1 MDHNQTSE
9 SHKQICR
16 GGLVSNI
23 HAEYTDAILFI
34 LDGISPAARI
44 QLKQDLKLKLDRA
57 YELQPSTLQGL
68 KALERIMKASDLSR
82 QIES

>member
-1 MDHNQTSE
+1 MSD
-9 SHKQICR
+9 
-16 GGLVSNI
+16 I

-34 LDGISPAARI
+34 LDGIPPTARI

-57 YELQPSTLQGL
+57 YELQPSTIQGL
-68 KALERIMKASDLSR
+68 KALERIIKASDLSR

>member
-1 MDHNQTSE
+1 M
-9 SHKQICR
+9 
-16 GGLVSNI
+16 SNI